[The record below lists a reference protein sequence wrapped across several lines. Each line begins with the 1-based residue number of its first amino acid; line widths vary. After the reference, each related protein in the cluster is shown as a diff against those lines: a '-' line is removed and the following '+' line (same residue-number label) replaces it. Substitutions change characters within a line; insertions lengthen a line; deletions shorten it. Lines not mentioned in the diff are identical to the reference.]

1 LILANIYAPNWDDVS
16 FIKKFLTSFSNLTTH
31 KLILGGDFNCVL
43 HPTLDRSS
51 KTPYNITKSAMFI
64 NTFLETYTFSDPW
77 RFLYPNLKQFS
88 FFSPVHRSYSQ
99 IDYFLI
105 DDKLLTSVTDF
116 KYESIVISDHSP
128 VVLKL
133 VFPKSPVRKTWRFN
147 NFILSDSSFV
157 DLINNRIYFF
167 LSIND
172 TSDVSKATLWESLK
186 AYIRG
191 EII

>member
-1 LILANIYAPNWDDVS
+1 M
-16 FIKKFLTSFSNLTTH
+16 
-31 KLILGGDFNCVL
+31 L

-88 FFSPVHRSYSQ
+88 FFSPVHHSYSQ

-128 VVLKL
+128 VVLKF
-133 VFPKSPVRKTWRFN
+133 VFSQIT
-147 NFILSDSSFV
+147 SSEGMA
-157 DLINNRIYFF
+157 L
-167 LSIND
+167 
-172 TSDVSKATLWESLK
+172 
-186 AYIRG
+186 
-191 EII
+191 